1 MISRMS
7 SINNTNG
14 ETITSYVFVDL
25 GARRLLDFPRF
36 VCLLIYPMLLLLLF
50 SLCRTF
56 LSIPW

>member
-14 ETITSYVFVDL
+14 ETITSYVCVDL

-36 VCLLIYPMLLLLLF
+36 VCLF
-50 SLCRTF
+50 VD
-56 LSIPW
+56 LSHIVIVVIFFV